1 MFNRSTRRLIKLAH
15 KVDGLD
21 QAAWLKIFSGAGPLM
36 RPHLLKAEPAR
47 SRLALNRML
56 GAGIYFAFP
65 QGKSLEVAV
74 NALPDL
80 PVF

>member
-1 MFNRSTRRLIKLAH
+1 
-15 KVDGLD
+15 
-21 QAAWLKIFSGAGPLM
+21 M
-36 RPHLLKAEPAR
+36 RPYLLKAEPAR

>member
-1 MFNRSTRRLIKLAH
+1 
-15 KVDGLD
+15 
-21 QAAWLKIFSGAGPLM
+21 
-36 RPHLLKAEPAR
+36 
-47 SRLALNRML
+47 ML

-65 QGKSLEVAV
+65 HGKSLEVAV